1 MDDNKI
7 FKIIL
12 EDLQKIDEKKK
23 ADGMRSVKKGA
34 DNNPKVTKMDFLPNK
49 VLDKIAN
56 DKNEEKG
63 EECSSCGH
71 ISKGDDTNC
80 EMCNEPLDK
89 KSLQEK
95 RKKRRK
101 RRKSRKKKQ
110 VRHDPNYGAPEGSKR
125 DAQLDRA
132 RKAYQRG
139 DVKAAARIRRN
150 MEKKERNKKGYKNIK
165 RSDTGIYTEAEL
177 RQYLQNYILEAYEK
191 SEYIQDLPDYDR
203 LEKLK
208 KAGRFEKSNI
218 SKADEEEAA
227 AHIKYMEDLRK
238 ENERKRAEIEKAQQE
253 RQDRSSGRYRMKE
266 SKQIN
271 ELNELINDMI
281 EEQLL
286 DEMLNDLEKH
296 LDEKR
301 KRKKKKKKKKG
312 GGLSAAVK
320 KSLDKKAD
328 RRCLT
333 RGSVYSEF
341 RKGLAAYLSSGSR
354 KGMSAHQWAHARVN
368 SANPSKSW
376 ATVKK
381 RKTCPKK
388 KKKK

>member
-1 MDDNKI
+1 MNDNKLL
-7 FKIIL
+7 KIIL
-12 EDLQKIDEKKK
+12 QDLQKLNEKKK
-23 ADGMRSVKKGA
+23 AKPDFLDLDGDGDKKEPMKKAARDKKKG
-34 DNNPKVTKMDFLPNK
+34 DLK
-49 VLDKIAN
+49 
-56 DKNEEKG
+56 EEDG
-63 EECSSCGH
+63 TIVCGACGH
-71 ISKGDDTNC
+71 KNIVDKSPSELKICQNPDCDEPIDD
-80 EMCNEPLDK
+80 LDEK
-89 KSLQEK
+89 RK

-101 RRKSRKKKQ
+101 KTKSRKKKQ
-110 VRHDPNYGAPEGSKR
+110 VRHDPNYDAPEGSKR
-125 DAQLDRA
+125 DSLLDKA
-132 RKAYQRG
+132 RRAYQSG
-139 DVKAAARIRRN
+139 NVKLAAKIRSD
-150 MEKKERNKKGYKNIK
+150 MESKERKKKNYKSVK
-165 RSDTGIYTEAEL
+165 RSDTGIYT
-177 RQYLQNYILEAYEK
+177 
-191 SEYIQDLPDYDR
+191 
-203 LEKLK
+203 
-208 KAGRFEKSNI
+208 
-218 SKADEEEAA
+218 
-227 AHIKYMEDLRK
+227 
-238 ENERKRAEIEKAQQE
+238 
-253 RQDRSSGRYRMKE
+253 E

-271 ELNELINDMI
+271 ELNELISDMI

-388 KKKK
+388 KKK

>member
-1 MDDNKI
+1 MRIKKGIFVMNDNKLLKI
-7 FKIIL
+7 FLK
-12 EDLQKIDEKKK
+12 DLQKLNEKKK
-23 ADGMRSVKKGA
+23 AKPDFLDLDGDGDKKEPMKKAAQDKKKG
-34 DNNPKVTKMDFLPNK
+34 DTKKEDI
-49 VLDKIAN
+49 D
-56 DKNEEKG
+56 
-63 EECSSCGH
+63 
-71 ISKGDDTNC
+71 
-80 EMCNEPLDK
+80 
-89 KSLQEK
+89 EK
-95 RKKRRK
+95 RKRKK

-110 VRHDPNYGAPEGSKR
+110 VKHDPNYGAPEGSKR
-125 DAQLDRA
+125 DKQLDRA
-132 RKAYQRG
+132 RRAYQRG
-139 DVKAAARIRRN
+139 DVAAAARIRRN
-150 MEKKERNKKGYKNIK
+150 MEKKERKKKSYRSIP
-165 RSDTGIYTEAEL
+165 RSDTGIYTES
-177 RQYLQNYILEAYEK
+177 R
-191 SEYIQDLPDYDR
+191 
-203 LEKLK
+203 
-208 KAGRFEKSNI
+208 
-218 SKADEEEAA
+218 
-227 AHIKYMEDLRK
+227 
-238 ENERKRAEIEKAQQE
+238 
-253 RQDRSSGRYRMKE
+253 
-266 SKQIN
+266 QIN

-286 DEMLNDLEKH
+286 DEMINDLEKH

-301 KRKKKKKKKKG
+301 KRKKKKKKG

-388 KKKK
+388 KKK

>member
-1 MDDNKI
+1 MNDNKLLKLI
-7 FKIIL
+7 A
-12 EDLQKIDEKKK
+12 EDLQKLTEKKK
-23 ADGMRSVKKGA
+23 AKPDFLDLDGDGDKKEPMKKAAQDKKKG
-34 DNNPKVTKMDFLPNK
+34 NLK
-49 VLDKIAN
+49 
-56 DKNEEKG
+56 EEDG
-63 EECSSCGH
+63 TIVCGACGH
-71 ISKGDDTNC
+71 KNIIDKSPSELKICQNPDCDEPIDD
-80 EMCNEPLDK
+80 LDEK
-89 KSLQEK
+89 RK

-101 RRKSRKKKQ
+101 KRKPRKKKQ
-110 VRHDPNYGAPEGSKR
+110 VRHDPNYDAPEGSKR
-125 DAQLDRA
+125 DKELDRA
-132 RKAYQRG
+132 RRAYQRG
-139 DVKAAARIRRN
+139 DVAAAARIRRN
-150 MEKKERNKKGYKNIK
+150 MEKKERNKKGYKNVK
-165 RSDTGIYTEAEL
+165 RADTGIYT
-177 RQYLQNYILEAYEK
+177 
-191 SEYIQDLPDYDR
+191 
-203 LEKLK
+203 
-208 KAGRFEKSNI
+208 
-218 SKADEEEAA
+218 
-227 AHIKYMEDLRK
+227 
-238 ENERKRAEIEKAQQE
+238 
-253 RQDRSSGRYRMKE
+253 E

-271 ELNELINDMI
+271 ELNELIHDMI

-286 DEMLNDLEKH
+286 DEMLNALEKH

-301 KRKKKKKKKKG
+301 KRKKKKKKKG

-388 KKKK
+388 KKK